1 MIENNLLSY
10 LNIGLPEDILRMK
23 LHGDFDGAVRLI
35 DRKLSDPALPDPL
48 RYCLMAEREMIL
60 RMPSDY
66 PFTREDA
73 LKKIRTR
80 KVSTTCHQVIWAPWQ
95 NVSPKQRT

>member
-35 DRKLSDPALPDPL
+35 DRKHHDPALQDPL
-48 RYCLMAEREMIL
+48 R
-60 RMPSDY
+60 
-66 PFTREDA
+66 
-73 LKKIRTR
+73 
-80 KVSTTCHQVIWAPWQ
+80 
-95 NVSPKQRT
+95 

>member
-60 RMPSDY
+60 RMPRLSFY
-66 PFTREDA
+66 PRRCTQKDPGSGPGLYGRR
-73 LKKIRTR
+73 I
-80 KVSTTCHQVIWAPWQ
+80 
-95 NVSPKQRT
+95 

>member
-35 DRKLSDPALPDPL
+35 DRSSPIRALP
-48 RYCLMAEREMIL
+48 
-60 RMPSDY
+60 
-66 PFTREDA
+66 
-73 LKKIRTR
+73 IRSVT
-80 KVSTTCHQVIWAPWQ
+80 A
-95 NVSPKQRT
+95 

>member
-1 MIENNLLSY
+1 MNENDLLSY
-10 LNIGLPEDILRMK
+10 LNIGLPEDVLRMK

-35 DRKLSDPALPDPL
+35 DRKLSGPALPDPL

-73 LKKIRTR
+73 LKKIRSRIPELR
-80 KVSTTCHQVIWAPWQ
+80 KRNLTT
-95 NVSPKQRT
+95 VSPSGRSAGSM

>member
-35 DRKLSDPALPDPL
+35 L
-48 RYCLMAEREMIL
+48 
-60 RMPSDY
+60 
-66 PFTREDA
+66 T
-73 LKKIRTR
+73 
-80 KVSTTCHQVIWAPWQ
+80 
-95 NVSPKQRT
+95 SPKNSQASWRFRIRSVTA

>member
-35 DRKLSDPALPDPL
+35 GSSP
-48 RYCLMAEREMIL
+48 
-60 RMPSDY
+60 
-66 PFTREDA
+66 
-73 LKKIRTR
+73 IRRFRIRSVT
-80 KVSTTCHQVIWAPWQ
+80 A
-95 NVSPKQRT
+95 

>member
-48 RYCLMAEREMIL
+48 RYCLMAEREMI
-60 RMPSDY
+60 PSHAFRLSFY
-66 PFTREDA
+66 PRRCTQKDPDPDPGLYGRR
-73 LKKIRTR
+73 I
-80 KVSTTCHQVIWAPWQ
+80 
-95 NVSPKQRT
+95 

>member
-60 RMPSDY
+60 RIILLPAKMHSKRSGSGSRTLRKTNLTTISPSG
-66 PFTREDA
+66 RSA
-73 LKKIRTR
+73 G
-80 KVSTTCHQVIWAPWQ
+80 SM
-95 NVSPKQRT
+95 

>member
-10 LNIGLPEDILRMK
+10 LNIGLPEDVLRMK

-35 DRKLSDPALPDPL
+35 DRKLSDPALPDSL

-66 PFTREDA
+66 PLPAKMHSKDPDPDPGLYGRR
-73 LKKIRTR
+73 I
-80 KVSTTCHQVIWAPWQ
+80 
-95 NVSPKQRT
+95 